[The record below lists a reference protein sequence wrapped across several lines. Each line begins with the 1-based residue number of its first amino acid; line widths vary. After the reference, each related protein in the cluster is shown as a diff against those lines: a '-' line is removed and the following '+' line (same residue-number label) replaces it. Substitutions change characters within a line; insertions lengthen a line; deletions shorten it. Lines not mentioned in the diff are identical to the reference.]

1 MAILRAFN
9 IIINIDIAMF
19 PIHTYIIVVDLPIIA
34 GMIRS
39 TYLHVAYMS
48 ELSRL

>member
-19 PIHTYIIVVDLPIIA
+19 PFHTYIIVVDLPIIA

-39 TYLHVAYMS
+39 LQLPQPTYMLPT
-48 ELSRL
+48 